1 MRDRST
7 RRLTLTEAQ
16 HALYIDFEGRKDK
29 PPVLLGATHS
39 ASADRVHQYVTDPH
53 FASIADDDALEVL
66 PLEAAIERII
76 QRAEKR
82 DRLIVSWTEHEL
94 HVVRDYAPALL
105 DRFGRRFRNA
115 LTLAKYWRNKCHGSE
130 KPSHGALVNYLDL
143 VGYQVP
149 EAAGVGRAADTIRIL
164 GDAFD
169 RGRTAAQLTANQRQR
184 WSDLRNHNAH
194 DCAGMR
200 SICMT
205 AVSALS
211 SSSIPTP
218 TRLAPVASLAR

>member
-1 MRDRST
+1 
-7 RRLTLTEAQ
+7 
-16 HALYIDFEGRKDK
+16 
-29 PPVLLGATHS
+29 
-39 ASADRVHQYVTDPH
+39 
-53 FASIADDDALEVL
+53 
-66 PLEAAIERII
+66 
-76 QRAEKR
+76 
-82 DRLIVSWTEHEL
+82 
-94 HVVRDYAPALL
+94 
-105 DRFGRRFRNA
+105 
-115 LTLAKYWRNKCHGSE
+115 
-130 KPSHGALVNYLDL
+130 

-149 EAAGVGRAADTIRIL
+149 EAAGVGRAGDTIRIL

-169 RGRTAAQLTANQRQR
+169 RGRTGAQLTANQRQR